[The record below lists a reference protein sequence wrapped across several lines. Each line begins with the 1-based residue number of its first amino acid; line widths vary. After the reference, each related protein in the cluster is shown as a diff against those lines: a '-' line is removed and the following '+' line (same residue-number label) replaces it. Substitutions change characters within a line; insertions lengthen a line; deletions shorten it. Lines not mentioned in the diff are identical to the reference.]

1 MFFEVLEISQ
11 RPSRAQRW
19 GGECD
24 YGSPQVHPT
33 STIARFLYSLLHHSS
48 HEVSFERKKKLKIFL
63 KTSLNYRKGKEL
75 TEYIKSYADVICL
88 RNTVVYC
95 LTDRLNQLI
104 SEMEHRGRKRNKT
117 VIQLQLVVGLL
128 CWPDSLKDSPFQ
140 LNNLQTHRMHLPS

>member
-1 MFFEVLEISQ
+1 M
-11 RPSRAQRW
+11 
-19 GGECD
+19 
-24 YGSPQVHPT
+24 
-33 STIARFLYSLLHHSS
+33 
-48 HEVSFERKKKLKIFL
+48 
-63 KTSLNYRKGKEL
+63 

-88 RNTVVYC
+88 RNTGLYC

-128 CWPDSLKDSPFQ
+128 YWPDSLKDSPFQ